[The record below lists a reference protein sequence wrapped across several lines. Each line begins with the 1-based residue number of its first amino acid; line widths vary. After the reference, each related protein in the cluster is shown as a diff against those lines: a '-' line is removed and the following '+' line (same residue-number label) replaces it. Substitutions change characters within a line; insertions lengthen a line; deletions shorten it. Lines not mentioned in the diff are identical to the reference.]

1 MLLLFDFK
9 CGSCGQVEEHLVERT
24 TKTICHLGKNCGGTM
39 TRQISPVRCSL
50 DGTDSGFP
58 DAHDAW
64 ARQHERRGG
73 VSEQTLAE
81 LNGET

>member
-9 CGSCGQVEEHLVERT
+9 CNSCGQVEEHLVERA
-24 TKTICHLGKNCGGTM
+24 TKTICHLSKRCDGTM
-39 TRQISPVRCSL
+39 TRQISPVRSIL

-64 ARQHERRGG
+64 AKKHERRGG
-73 VSEQTLAE
+73 ASEQTLAE
-81 LNGET
+81 LNGEI